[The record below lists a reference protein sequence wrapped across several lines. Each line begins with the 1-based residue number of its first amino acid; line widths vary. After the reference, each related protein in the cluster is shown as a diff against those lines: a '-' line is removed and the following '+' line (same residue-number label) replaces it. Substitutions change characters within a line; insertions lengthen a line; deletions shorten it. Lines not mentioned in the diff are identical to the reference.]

1 MKPTRQISLTKTREE
16 AAKADFR
23 RRPCPRRLGAVIAS
37 SIGRHITR
45 AWRIR
50 SGAAA
55 TSPTRTRGRRSRATF
70 KRCCRTH
77 STCAIFA
84 TSHISAHGGDIA
96 PGHLLAVARPRRP
109 APSRLPPSR
118 GASHDRTS
126 GHLRLLLD
134 RTLDA
139 TNWRAEQALRPAVNR
154 KVRDGAL
161 LQECPRR
168 RSARLHAAPPTR
180 GC

>member
-1 MKPTRQISLTKTREE
+1 LSAT
-16 AAKADFR
+16 A
-23 RRPCPRRLGAVIAS
+23 GALIAS

-55 TSPTRTRGRRSRATF
+55 TSPTRTRGRRSHATF

-96 PGHLLAVARPRRP
+96 PGHLLARLLDLVARHRP
-109 APSRLPPSR
+109 GCHHPAAHLTTELPAIF
-118 GASHDRTS
+118 GF
-126 GHLRLLLD
+126 LLD

-139 TNWRAEQALRPAVNR
+139 TYWRAEQALRPAVVNR

-161 LQECPRR
+161 LQVCPRR
-168 RSARLHAAPPTR
+168 CSARLHAAPPTR

>member
-1 MKPTRQISLTKTREE
+1 MKPTRQISLTKIREE
-16 AAKADFR
+16 AANADFR
-23 RRPCPRRLGAVIAS
+23 RRPCPRRLGALIAS

-55 TSPTRTRGRRSRATF
+55 TSPTHTRGRRSRATF

-96 PGHLLAVARPRRP
+96 PGHLLAQLLDLVARHRPGCHRP
-109 APSRLPPSR
+109 AAHLTTELPAIF
-118 GASHDRTS
+118 GF
-126 GHLRLLLD
+126 LLD
-134 RTLDA
+134 RTRRDELA
-139 TNWRAEQALRPAVNR
+139 SRAGPAPGR
-154 KVRDGAL
+154 ESQG
-161 LQECPRR
+161 
-168 RSARLHAAPPTR
+168 T
-180 GC
+180 